1 MFQWWQDRKYVR
13 AKRAG
18 VVDSVTSGR
27 VVVDGL
33 AYDNLTKTHVQPGQ
47 TVVKRQVIGKR

>member
-47 TVVKRQVIGKR
+47 VVIKRQVIGKR